1 LNTIFC
7 CRKILT
13 INPSKPVATHVAVRN
28 GRIIDVGTL
37 DELSSLGDHSLD
49 TRFAD
54 KVLMPGLVEA
64 HSHVMEGAFWKKTYC
79 GYFDRAD
86 PEGRVWPGVTTIDSL
101 LTRLSDVD
109 HELGDPDEPLSG
121 WGFDPLY
128 WGSERLNRHHL
139 DQISTSRPIGIL
151 HASCHVLN
159 VNTKTLK
166 VAGLLRSGL
175 KHQGIPLGKDGLPA
189 GELRGH
195 ETMALANRHVGFS
208 REELASD
215 EFGLRQF
222 ARQCVRTGVTTATDL
237 AAVLPD
243 DAVKMMTRVTGER
256 DFPVRI
262 AAMRKYI
269 NLTGHD
275 LIHVAKEL
283 GELSTDRLR
292 LGSIK
297 VVADGSIQGF
307 TARLRSP
314 GYFNGAPNGIWYMPR
329 EHIEEVSRLAL
340 KENVQMHVHTNGDQA
355 TELVLQCI
363 QKGLEKYAWPD
374 HRFTMQHCQLA
385 SRNQMQKMRELG
397 ICVNLFSNQ
406 IFFWGDV
413 HCKYTVG
420 PERAHNMNACRSALE
435 IGVPTAIHSDAP
447 ITPLS
452 PLFTAW
458 CAVNRQTHTGQVL
471 GKHECIT
478 IDEALYAITMGAAY
492 TLKLDSEIGSVEKGK
507 RADFAVLDQDPTEV
521 GIKNLRGIGVWG
533 TVQDGRVFSAS
544 IQ

>member
-1 LNTIFC
+1 LNNIFC

-13 INPSKPVATHVAVRN
+13 ISPSKPVTTHVAVRN
-28 GRIIDVGTL
+28 GRIVDVGTL
-37 DELSSLGDHSLD
+37 NELASLGDYSLD

-54 KVLMPGLVEA
+54 KILMPGLVEA
-64 HSHVMEGAFWKKTYC
+64 HSHVMQGAFWKRIYC
-79 GYFDRAD
+79 GYFDRMD
-86 PEGRVWPGVTTIDSL
+86 PEGRVWPGLTTIDNL
-101 LTRLSDVD
+101 LVRLSKADREFED
-109 HELGDPDEPLSG
+109 RTKPLAG

-128 WGSERLNRHHL
+128 WGSERLQRRHL
-139 DQISTSRPIGIL
+139 DQVSTSRPIGIL
-151 HASCHVLN
+151 HASCHILN

-166 VAGLLRSGL
+166 MAGLLRSGL
-175 KHQGIPLGKDGLPA
+175 KHPGLPLGEDGLPE

-195 ETMALANRHVGFS
+195 ECMALANRHVGFM
-208 REELASD
+208 REELAND
-215 EFGLRQF
+215 EFGFRQF
-222 ARQCVRTGVTTATDL
+222 AKQCVRTGVTTATDL

-243 DAVKMMTRVTGER
+243 DAVKMMLRVTAEQ

-262 AAMRKYI
+262 AAMRKFI
-269 NLTGHD
+269 NLTGPD
-275 LIHVAKEL
+275 LIRVAREL
-283 GELSTDRLR
+283 GDLSTDGLR

-307 TARLRSP
+307 TARLCAP

-355 TELVLQCI
+355 TQLVLECI
-363 QKGLEKYAWPD
+363 QKSLKKHAWSD

-385 SRNQMQKMRELG
+385 SRNQLKKMRELG
-397 ICVNLFSNQ
+397 LCANLFSNQ
-406 IFFWGDV
+406 IFFWGDL

-420 PERAHNMNACRSALE
+420 PKRARNMNACRSALD

-458 CAVNRQTHTGQVL
+458 CAVNRLTHSGQVL

-492 TLKLDSEIGSVEKGK
+492 TLKLDSEIGSIEKGK
-507 RADFAVLDQDPTEV
+507 RADFAILEQDPTEV
-521 GIKNLRGIGVWG
+521 DIKNLKDIEVWG
-533 TVQDGRVFSAS
+533 TVQDGRVFPAS
-544 IQ
+544 EQ

>member
-1 LNTIFC
+1 
-7 CRKILT
+7 
-13 INPSKPVATHVAVRN
+13 VAVRN